1 MTDWIIV
8 KMNKF
13 CPGLVV
19 FIGERIYYFAKI
31 ATEGE
36 TGTIVEDVEIELSE
50 EIMEEIDEVKEVELN
65 ETAEISDN
73 EEIMEDIK
81 GRIMCKCF
89 GSRSVLEK

>member
-1 MTDWIIV
+1 MTDWIIAE
-8 KMNKF
+8 MNKF

-31 ATEGE
+31 ANEGV
-36 TGTIVEDVEIELSE
+36 TGTIVEDVETELPE

-65 ETAEISDN
+65 ETSDN
-73 EEIMEDIK
+73 EEIMEEIK

-89 GSRSVLEK
+89 ESRSALEK